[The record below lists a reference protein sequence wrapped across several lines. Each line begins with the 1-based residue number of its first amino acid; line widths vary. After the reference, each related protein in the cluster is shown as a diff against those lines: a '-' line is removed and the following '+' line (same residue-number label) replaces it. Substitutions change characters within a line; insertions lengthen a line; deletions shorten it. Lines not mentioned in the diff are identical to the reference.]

1 MVRDPRSGL
10 EMILRIDTH
19 IHTVLSGDSSTQV
32 NQIPSIVRLKGLDG
46 VAITDHDRFSNYHI
60 EGIIVI
66 PGVEV
71 SAREGHILAFGDVE
85 EISPGLSV
93 DETVRLIHERG
104 GLAVLAHPYDVVR
117 GGVKPE
123 MVSERLDGIET
134 INSRS
139 NPFILSKHLA
149 ERASRRLGLPSF
161 GGSDSHTPETI
172 GDAYTCI
179 DSNSRSLEDI
189 LTAMRDGR
197 VQAVGGPTCCMNIL
211 KSAGSNFTRRLRI

>member
-1 MVRDPRSGL
+1 
-10 EMILRIDTH
+10 MILRIDTH
-19 IHTVLSGDSSTQV
+19 IHTVFSGDSSIQV
-32 NQIPSIVRLKGLDG
+32 NQIPSIVNLKGLDG
-46 VAITDHDRFSNYHI
+46 VAITDHDRFSNHHV

-71 SAREGHILAFGDVE
+71 SAREGHILALGDVG
-85 EISPGLSV
+85 EIRSGLSV

-104 GLAVLAHPYDVVR
+104 GIAILAHPYDVVR

-134 INSRS
+134 INSRA
-139 NPFILSKHLA
+139 NPFRLSKYLA
-149 ERASRRLGLPSF
+149 EKASRRLGLPSF

-179 DSNSRSLEDI
+179 DSDSRSLKDI
-189 LTAMRDGR
+189 LKAMRDGR

-211 KSAGSNFTRRLRI
+211 RKAGGDLTRRLRI